1 MAAIDL
7 IEFALDS
14 WGFPLDWRFHESPIQ
29 RNLMLMLQLSMVA
42 LFHKTLLFCVTEICK
57 WQMKR
62 IRTTRNKMQNLMDCL
77 YSVFFNSVASSA
89 SLVFWFHRNHM
100 LSTLTAGSVELLAG
114 DHSTRV
120 CRGNDDQS
128 INSLHP
134 KSHPI
139 AINSY
144 YIYIYSNMF
153 Q

>member
-29 RNLMLMLQLSMVA
+29 RNLMLMLQLIMVV
-42 LFHKTLLFCVTEICK
+42 LFHKTSWIAAKICRVFQFC
-57 WQMKR
+57 
-62 IRTTRNKMQNLMDCL
+62 
-77 YSVFFNSVASSA
+77 ASRSA

-144 YIYIYSNMF
+144 ILIIIYIPICSNDSEIIFFMRELKKEELSL
-153 Q
+153 